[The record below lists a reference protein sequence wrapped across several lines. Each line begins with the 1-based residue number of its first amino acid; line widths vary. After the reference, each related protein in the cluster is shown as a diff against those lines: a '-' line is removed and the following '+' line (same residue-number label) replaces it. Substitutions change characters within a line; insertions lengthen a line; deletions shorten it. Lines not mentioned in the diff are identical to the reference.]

1 MSSVT
6 YPSFQLSQTFP
17 VRPEMQW
24 WQKVWNSEI
33 DVTSTWKLEVD
44 WRIRVCFVSWSS
56 AQDFATYFGFGS
68 NIALETEVAHKRAQK
83 FKHCEDACDTNLSD
97 RSALYESKKQAH
109 PKHRK
114 QVRDL
119 LPVLREIIIL
129 KKVFQMWVMSIY
141 ASHGDKLSQK
151 GLYAAI
157 WGPRLGGSL
166 AWNFSTWPLPN

>member
-129 KKVFQMWVMSIY
+129 KKVFQMWVMSMQAMVINS
-141 ASHGDKLSQK
+141 AKK
-151 GLYAAI
+151 GLFLLLFGAPGLEEAWLEI
-157 WGPRLGGSL
+157 FHL
-166 AWNFSTWPLPN
+166 ALA